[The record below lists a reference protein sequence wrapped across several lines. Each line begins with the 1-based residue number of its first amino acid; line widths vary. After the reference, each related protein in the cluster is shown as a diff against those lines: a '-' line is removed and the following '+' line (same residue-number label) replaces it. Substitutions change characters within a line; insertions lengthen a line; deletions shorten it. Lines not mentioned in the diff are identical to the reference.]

1 MALRLNYKTMQ
12 YFKTENYY
20 VCLWD
25 KGMILIE
32 YRSWME
38 GIASVVRV
46 DEYTF
51 PRDWN
56 VFFEKFKV
64 ADLKPIGEHEFENMY
79 ILSKLTA

>member
-1 MALRLNYKTMQ
+1 MQ
-12 YFKTENYY
+12 YFKTNLYY

-32 YRSWME
+32 YRSWKQ
-38 GIASVVRV
+38 GIDSIVMV

-51 PRDWN
+51 PRDWK
-56 VFFEKFKV
+56 VFFGKFKI

-79 ILSKLTA
+79 ILSKMTA

>member
-1 MALRLNYKTMQ
+1 ME

-20 VCLWD
+20 VSLSN

-38 GIASVVRV
+38 GIASVVGV

-51 PRDWN
+51 PRDCK
-56 VFFEKFKV
+56 VFFEKFKI
-64 ADLKPIGEHEFENMY
+64 ADLKEIGEHEFENMY
-79 ILSKLTA
+79 ILSKMTA

>member
-1 MALRLNYKTMQ
+1 MQ

-38 GIASVVRV
+38 GIASVVGV

-51 PRDWN
+51 SRDWN
-56 VFFEKFKV
+56 VFFEKFKI

>member
-1 MALRLNYKTMQ
+1 MQ

-32 YRSWME
+32 YRNWIE

-51 PRDWN
+51 PRDWS
-56 VFFEKFKV
+56 VFFEKFKI
-64 ADLKPIGEHEFENMY
+64 ADLKEIGEHEFENMY
-79 ILSKLTA
+79 ILSKMTA

>member
-1 MALRLNYKTMQ
+1 ME

-20 VCLWD
+20 VSLSN

-38 GIASVVRV
+38 GIASVVGV

-51 PRDWN
+51 SRDWN
-56 VFFEKFKV
+56 VFFEKFKI